1 MRGKQRGDGRCALE
15 RYGLFGL
22 PRQQRRLEGTFLMIK
37 SEKNIILAALTVM
50 QDY

>member
-1 MRGKQRGDGRCALE
+1 MLSRIVEWEVNREGTTDTHSSGMDC
-15 RYGLFGL
+15 
-22 PRQQRRLEGTFLMIK
+22 RLEGTFLMIK